1 MPQRDG
7 LRLHGGANL
16 SKYGFC
22 KDCKRAIV
30 DQSRSRKKARCDVC
44 SINHIV
50 KIKKLSSDR
59 INRERKELAEL
70 NKKKTGTTI

>member
-22 KDCKRAIV
+22 RDCKKAII
-30 DQSRSRKKARCDVC
+30 DQSRSRKKARCEIC
-44 SINHIV
+44 SVNHIV
-50 KIKKLSSDR
+50 IIKQLSSER
-59 INRERKELAEL
+59 ICRERKELAEL
-70 NKKKTGTTI
+70 NKKKNNR

>member
-1 MPQRDG
+1 MPQSDG

-30 DQSRSRKKARCDVC
+30 DQSRSRKKARCEICTV
-44 SINHIV
+44 NHIV
-50 KIKKLSSDR
+50 KIKQLSSDR
-59 INRERKELAEL
+59 INRERKELEEL
-70 NKKKTGTTI
+70 NKKKNNR